1 MSLTG
6 FGPLLSPALYGVA
19 SAAPPIPAD
28 LRIGFLESIDYL
40 NPFRGLNDPSYL
52 LYGAVYDYLFSFDQD
67 GKFVP
72 NLATNAV
79 CSDASCQ
86 NWTYWIRQNVK
97 WHDNTP
103 FTAEDVNFSVNYN
116 IKDIFHLW
124 AFEPYINRVVQC
136 DSKLGNLNRCGAIV
150 TSPWNVTVFFDR
162 SFAPG
167 KSLFIPII
175 QKAQWQGIQ
184 PNAAQKTFD
193 NPNPIGT
200 GPFVADSNIYSEW
213 QNHQP
218 IHLLK
223 NANYHPVGSHI
234 GPPSVDNLY
243 LQQFPDEPS
252 LILALKAGAIDLA
265 KLASGY
271 DSLANTPNVGRQE
284 GLLSTQYWNEIGI
297 SQYDNK
303 SVHLNPTRFDINVR
317 RAVAK
322 ATNKDF
328 ILQTIY
334 NNKGVRG
341 DTLMS
346 PITPEWWYN
355 ASADPNL
362 NLTYDIAAANAMLDA
377 AGYTDRV
384 SGISGCSAVTGG
396 VRALATPGGIT
407 VLADN
412 NKGQN
417 LSYSI
422 PQGTALVW
430 TMATRLEFK
439 QEQNAGNLVA
449 SMWAQI
455 GVCLKTKPE
464 LESALSNDV
473 YGGGVESYIWYW
485 SGDPDPN
492 YLLSIESGFT
502 LDGWNDNYWNNGT
515 YNALYVDHLAALDPT
530 KRQDLVF
537 RAEKLHYSSAVYII
551 YIYPFGQ
558 WGYRTDKWSN
568 WGDWNAHPYRQMD
581 AFWGANPLFFDIHY
595 IGASADNPPT
605 KPAITGPSAVYAGQD
620 VSWTANSTDPDPG
633 QTLNWTWS
641 WDDGSASAASH
652 PTSVTEDTQ
661 HHTYA
666 APGRYNITVIT
677 SDGTLSATSDR
688 FLVIVTNPPA
698 VHGWINGTVKDLS
711 GIPIHPAVVAAAFAS
726 NLTLATESSADT
738 SGHYS
743 LLLGPD
749 TYDLVAVAPLFL
761 PGTKTNIAVAADAT
775 QYANFTLTPS
785 QGWVIGKVTN
795 AADGSAVNGAAIY
808 ATPAFGSAY
817 AGRSNAN
824 GDFNITVAPGTYTV
838 NASATGFYPGS
849 MSGIVVAS
857 RVAKTVNIALT
868 PVPGPGVSPL
878 LIGGISIAVVI
889 AAIAIAAVFLSRRR
903 KKKEEKEME
912 VQLPPK

>member
-1 MSLTG
+1 MVLTG
-6 FGPLLSPALYGVA
+6 FGPLVSPAFYGVA
-19 SAAPPIPAD
+19 SGAPPIPAD

-124 AFEPYINRVVQC
+124 AFEPYINRIVQC
-136 DSKLGNLNRCGAIV
+136 DSKLNNLNHCGAIV

-162 SFAPG
+162 PFAPG

-175 QKAQWQGIQ
+175 QKAQWQGIR

-223 NANYHPVGSHI
+223 NANYHPVGNHT
-234 GPPSVDNLY
+234 GPPSVDNIY

-265 KLASGY
+265 KLATGY

-297 SQYDNK
+297 SQYDNN
-303 SVHLNPTRFDINVR
+303 SVHLNPTRFDVNVR

-328 ILQTIY
+328 IIQTIY

-346 PITPEWWYN
+346 PITPQWWYN
-355 ASADPNL
+355 ASADPSL

-377 AGYTDRV
+377 AGYTARV
-384 SGISGCSAVTGG
+384 PGIPGCGAVTGG

-407 VLADN
+407 VVSDN

-417 LSYSI
+417 LSYPI
-422 PQGTALVW
+422 AQGTTLTW
-430 TMATRLEFK
+430 TMAARLEFK
-439 QEQNAGNLVA
+439 QEQNTASLVA

-455 GVCLKTKPE
+455 GVCLQTKFE

-492 YLLSIESGFT
+492 YLLSIESGYT
-502 LDGWNDNYWNNGT
+502 LDGWNDNYWNNGL
-515 YNALYVDHLAALDPT
+515 YNSLYVEHLAALDPA

-558 WGYRTDKWSN
+558 WGYRTDKWSS

-605 KPAITGPSAVYAGQD
+605 KPAITGPSAVYAGQA
-620 VSWTANSTDPDPG
+620 VAWTANSTDPDPG

-661 HHTYA
+661 QHTYA
-666 APGRYNITVIT
+666 IPGRYNITVIT

-688 FLVIVTNPPA
+688 FLVVVSNAPA
-698 VHGWINGTVKDLS
+698 VHGWINGTVKDPS
-711 GIPIHPAVVAAAFAS
+711 GAPIHPAVVAAAFAS

-738 SGHYS
+738 TGHYS

-749 TYDLVAVAPLFL
+749 RYDLVAVAPLFL
-761 PGTKTNIAVAADAT
+761 PSTKMNIAVAADAT

-795 AADGSAVNGAAIY
+795 AADGSAVSGAAIY
-808 ATPAFGSAY
+808 ATPAIGSAY
-817 AGRSNAN
+817 AGLSNAN

-838 NASATGFYPGS
+838 NASATGFYPAS
-849 MSGIVVAS
+849 MSGIVVTS
-857 RVAKTVNIALT
+857 GVPKTVNIALT
-868 PVPGPGVSPL
+868 PVPGPGISPL

-889 AAIAIAAVFLSRRR
+889 AAIAIAAIFLSRRR

>member
-6 FGPLLSPALYGVA
+6 FGPLVSPALYGVA

-124 AFEPYINRVVQC
+124 AFEPYINRIVQC

-175 QKAQWQGIQ
+175 QKSQWQGIQ

-223 NANYHPVGSHI
+223 NANYHPVGSHT

-439 QEQNAGNLVA
+439 QEQNTGNLVA

-605 KPAITGPSAVYAGQD
+605 KPSITGPSAVYAGQD